1 VCRNQRVCK
10 KILSG
15 AARPATKLARFQVWK
30 PVVSEKMEGFM
41 TVDADGFCKE
51 ATVVHVLAKSRHCL
65 YRIFQCYYIKEPIWV
80 DIKIP

>member
-1 VCRNQRVCK
+1 
-10 KILSG
+10 
-15 AARPATKLARFQVWK
+15 
-30 PVVSEKMEGFM
+30 M

-51 ATVVHVLAKSRHCL
+51 ATVIHVLAKSRHCL